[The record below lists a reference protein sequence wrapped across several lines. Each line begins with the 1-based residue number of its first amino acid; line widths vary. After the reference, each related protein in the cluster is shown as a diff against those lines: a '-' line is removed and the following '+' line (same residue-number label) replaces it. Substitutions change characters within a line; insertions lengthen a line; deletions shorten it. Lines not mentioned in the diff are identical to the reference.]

1 MKPRHGL
8 LQFRKFVVLHNLLD
22 RELSCC
28 STETRESCE
37 LRSKENDMNLKLKVV
52 IIVLLAIP
60 YAAFGLNCHKCSST
74 KSWEECDDKKSSKV
88 TCAGNDATC
97 YKVHYSTEDKTIQ
110 VFANSCG
117 PKTYCT
123 KTANPVCKVHLGASD
138 CKISCCEE
146 DMCNA
151 ASRAGLSGLVML
163 SGVLVAALCS

>member
-1 MKPRHGL
+1 M
-8 LQFRKFVVLHNLLD
+8 
-22 RELSCC
+22 
-28 STETRESCE
+28 
-37 LRSKENDMNLKLKVV
+37 
-52 IIVLLAIP
+52 
-60 YAAFGLNCHKCSST
+60 
-74 KSWEECDDKKSSKV
+74 
-88 TCAGNDATC
+88 TCTGNDVTC

-110 VFANSCG
+110 VFAKSCG